1 MSDVTANAQAG
12 QMMTADGIP
21 LKKSLKASLRREKLR
36 AFGLVAGPA
45 LFILI
50 LFVWPIYALF
60 QKSIDDSFVND
71 VLPRTMA
78 IYEKWNGIDLPGSH
92 ISRQCT

>member
-1 MSDVTANAQAG
+1 MTDTSLQSNNAP
-12 QMMTADGIP
+12 MMTADGIP
-21 LKKSLKASLRREKLR
+21 LKKSLQMSLRREKLR

-50 LFVWPIYALF
+50 LFVWPIYTLF
-60 QKSIDDSFVND
+60 LKSIDDNLVND

-78 IYEKWNGIDLPGSH
+78 IYEQWDLSLIH
-92 ISRQCT
+92 I

>member
-1 MSDVTANAQAG
+1 MSDVVANAQAG

-21 LKKSLKASLRREKLR
+21 LKKSLKASLRREKLP
-36 AFGLVAGPA
+36 AFGLVAVPA

-60 QKSIDDSFVND
+60 QKRIDYSFVND
-71 VLPRTMA
+71 VLTPTMA
-78 IYEKWNGIDLPGSH
+78 IYEHWDGVATPGPPH
-92 ISRQCT
+92 F